1 MLAPQVSAL
10 ESETNHV
17 AVGQCLIQ
25 LAKAEGAACI
35 LATAGTDEKT
45 KFCEQLGATKG
56 INYKKTK
63 WEDEVKKVAPD
74 GVDLIVDFI
83 LGSCPSR
90 LFLTCRAGIS
100 TK

>member
-1 MLAPQVSAL
+1 MI
-10 ESETNHV
+10 

-25 LAKAEGAACI
+25 LAKAEGADCI

-45 KFCEQLGATKG
+45 ELCKQLGATKA
-56 INYKKTK
+56 INYKTTK

-83 LGSCPSR
+83 LGLYQVR
-90 LFLTCRAGIS
+90 LLLTCRAGIS

>member
-1 MLAPQVSAL
+1 M
-10 ESETNHV
+10 TI

-45 KFCEQLGATKG
+45 KLCEELGATKG

-63 WEDEVKKVAPD
+63 WEDEVKNAAPE

-83 LGSCPSR
+83 LGSYHSQLC
-90 LFLTCRAGIS
+90 
-100 TK
+100 